1 MKQQPELDAGIAKPS
16 QILLLLAFWTASA
29 RPSLPHSVSTRTHQ
43 FSISPS
49 FLRFALLL
57 FKSFAATASLTS
69 PFGVGMLRRKEFH
82 KFLGYAQSADEV
94 FQVLDFRHFP
104 FGENRRPLAR
114 LTSAR
119 LAHVP
124 FSRHKASPSATR
136 VASTKAR
143 RNKRSGR
150 IPAKQIS
157 ADKRLVVARAVFRKR
172 VQLRRPLR
180 FFREPN
186 LIPPKQVFVKQTRI
200 MSREYKLR
208 IIGIAARTEKTPH
221 NLSNENRVKRGIYLV
236 HEQGGTPL

>member
-1 MKQQPELDAGIAKPS
+1 MRMYPLVA
-16 QILLLLAFWTASA
+16 T
-29 RPSLPHSVSTRTHQ
+29 
-43 FSISPS
+43 S
-49 FLRFALLL
+49 FTF
-57 FKSFAATASLTS
+57 
-69 PFGVGMLRRKEFH
+69 
-82 KFLGYAQSADEV
+82 
-94 FQVLDFRHFP
+94 
-104 FGENRRPLAR
+104 
-114 LTSAR
+114 
-119 LAHVP
+119 
-124 FSRHKASPSATR
+124 ATR